1 MAVTQSQTEN
11 HIRNVAV
18 GRYITSST
26 AAAIALVVGFKPR
39 YVRVVNNT
47 SGDSFEWFEG
57 MDAASA
63 TKVTGSTGAVS
74 LVTSNGITVS
84 TNGFTIGL
92 DTDVNVIN
100 EQLSWVV
107 MG

>member
-1 MAVTQSQTEN
+1 MAVTQSQTN
-11 HIRNVAV
+11 SHVRNVAV

-26 AAAIALVVGFKPR
+26 AAAIALTIGFKAR
-39 YVRVVNNT
+39 YIKVTNNT

-57 MDAASA
+57 MAAASA

-74 LVTSNGITVS
+74 LVTSDGITVS
-84 TNGFTIGL
+84 ANGFTIGL

-100 EQLSWVV
+100 EQLSWVAI
-107 MG
+107 G